1 MLFQLPGPAAAAILP
16 LSRPAT
22 EAPMLRDRFSEALKD
37 AMRAKDMAS
46 VSTIRLMIA
55 RMKEWDIEARTK
67 GNKDGIGDAEIL
79 QMLSGMVKQRGE
91 SITAYQQGK
100 RQDLADKEQAEID
113 IIRKFMPQQLD
124 ASGIDAVIAKGIAE
138 TGAAGIKGMGP
149 LMAWLKANYAG
160 QMDFAAA
167 SAAAKKALGG

>member
-1 MLFQLPGPAAAAILP
+1 
-16 LSRPAT
+16 
-22 EAPMLRDRFSEALKD
+22 MLRDRFTEALKD

-55 RMKEWDIEARTK
+55 RLKEWDIEARTK
-67 GNKDGIGDAEIL
+67 GNKDGVADAEIL
-79 QMLSGMVKQRGE
+79 QMLSGMVKQRQE
-91 SITAYQQGK
+91 SVTAYQQGN
-100 RQDLADKEQAEID
+100 RQDLADKEQAEIKL
-113 IIRKFMPQQLD
+113 IRTFMPQQLD
-124 ASGIDAVIAKGIAE
+124 TSGIDAVIAKGIAE
-138 TGAAGIKGMGP
+138 TGASGIKGMGP

>member
-1 MLFQLPGPAAAAILP
+1 
-16 LSRPAT
+16 
-22 EAPMLRDRFSEALKD
+22 MLRDRFNEALKD

-55 RMKEWDIEARTK
+55 RLKEWDIEARAK
-67 GNKDGIGDAEIL
+67 GNRDGVADAEIL

-91 SITAYQQGK
+91 SIAAYQQGN

-113 IIRKFMPQQLD
+113 VIRRFMPRQLD
-124 ASGIDAVIAKGIAE
+124 AAGIEVVIAKGIAE
-138 TGAAGIKGMGP
+138 TGASGIKGMGP